1 MLKKTITYEDYNG
14 EKVTEDFY
22 FNLSKAELL
31 EMNFQASGGLENYA
45 RSIMNTR
52 DTATM
57 IKIYK
62 DLLLKSYGIKT
73 PDGKHFMKTEQ
84 ARIEFECSP
93 AYSILYTEL
102 LTDDKAASDFFNGI
116 IPKDLADDPQLQK
129 MFREAEN
136 AKQLSEITSLGNS

>member
-1 MLKKTITYEDYNG
+1 MLKKTITFEDYNG

-22 FNLSKAELL
+22 FHLTKAELL

-45 RSIMNTR
+45 RSIINTR

-62 DLLLKSYGIKT
+62 DLLLKSYGVKT
-73 PDGKHFMKTEQ
+73 PDGKHFMKTDQ
-84 ARIEFECSP
+84 IRLEFECSP

-102 LTDDKAASDFFNGI
+102 LTDDKAAAEFFNGI
-116 IPKDLADDPQLQK
+116 IPKDLANDPQLQK
-129 MFREAEN
+129 LFKEGEN
-136 AKQLSEITSLGNS
+136 ARLSSTVGGTN